1 MKLRLFSLFIVLGL
15 LAASCRTGGPG
26 RPAKTVAAF
35 FNKYQN
41 RPGFRT
47 TDWSAGLTTRLLLGR
62 LGKLGGDNDISQALT
77 AVRSVKILTFT
88 PTSVKS
94 EKLVSEGLLKEV
106 DGLLSNERYTPLAVT
121 TNDNSA
127 GQLRY
132 STRQQGD
139 RVQEL
144 VATGNVQG
152 APDSFMLVSVA
163 GDFTK
168 EQLNQFVKFLPSA
181 VSQITK

>member
-1 MKLRLFSLFIVLGL
+1 MRLRLFSLVAL
-15 LAASCRTGGPG
+15 LALFFASCRTSGPG
-26 RPAKTVAAF
+26 RPAKTVAEF

-41 RPGFRT
+41 HPGFRT

-62 LGKLGGDNDISQALT
+62 IGKLGGDNDISQALT
-77 AVRSVKILTFT
+77 AVRSVKVITFT
-88 PTSVKS
+88 PTSASS
-94 EKLVSEGLLKEV
+94 EKLVAGGLLKEV

-121 TNDNSA
+121 SSGQSA

-139 RVQEL
+139 QVQEL

-152 APDSFMLVSVA
+152 APDSFMLVDVA
-163 GDFTK
+163 GNFTK
-168 EQLNQFVKFLPSA
+168 EQLDQLVKFLPSA
-181 VSQITK
+181 VGQITK